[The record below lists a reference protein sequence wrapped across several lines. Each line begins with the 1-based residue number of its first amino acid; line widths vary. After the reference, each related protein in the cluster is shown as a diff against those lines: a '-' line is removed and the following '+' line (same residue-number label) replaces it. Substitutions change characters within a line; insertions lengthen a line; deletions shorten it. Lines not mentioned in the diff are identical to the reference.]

1 MNSMSADLR
10 KKKAQSKSPERLSSV
25 VENYLLSLYILKEEQ
40 TATVLGQLASYIRR
54 LPASEGLGTTLP
66 SILGMLRRM
75 SRDGLIRISSKKE
88 IEFTEKGA
96 QLAVGVARR
105 HRLAERLVVDV
116 LGVDLPRA
124 DEEAHQLEHG
134 ISPYLEERINIVVSS
149 PTTCPFGKPIPGSG
163 YKKPAGKVIPMSE
176 AKAGVNYRIVSLP
189 DEDPKL
195 LAFLCKYQI
204 LPGEEIKVLEL
215 GDYRDV
221 ITFETPAGETAMGF
235 ATASR
240 IYLNRIGARTA
251 GANPGW
257 PGTPPEVC

>member
-1 MNSMSADLR
+1 MKAMKTDLPQ
-10 KKKAQSKSPERLSSV
+10 KTALIKPPERLSSV

-40 TATVLGQLASYIRR
+40 QSTVLGQLAGYIRR

-75 SRDGLIRISSKKE
+75 SRDGLVRMSAKKE

-96 QLAVGVARR
+96 QLAAGIARR

-116 LGVDLPRA
+116 LGVELPRA

-134 ISPYLEERINIVVSS
+134 ISPYLEERIKDAVNS

-163 YKKPAGKVIPMSE
+163 YKKPTGKVIRMSE
-176 AKAGVNYRIVSLP
+176 AKPGVGYRVVSLP

-195 LAFLCKYQI
+195 LAFLCKYRI
-204 LPGEEIKVLEL
+204 LPGEEVKIVEL

-221 ITFETPAGETAMGF
+221 ITFVTPMGETAMGF
-235 ATASR
+235 LTASR
-240 IYLNRIGARTA
+240 VYLNRINR
-251 GANPGW
+251 
-257 PGTPPEVC
+257 

>member
-1 MNSMSADLR
+1 MTTTSKAKPKSRSNS
-10 KKKAQSKSPERLSSV
+10 KTPERLSSV
-25 VENYLLSLYILKEEQ
+25 VENYLLSLYILKEEKQ
-40 TATVLGQLASYIRR
+40 STVLAQLAAYIRR

-88 IEFTEKGA
+88 IEFTERGA
-96 QLAVGVARR
+96 QLASDIARR

-116 LGVDLPRA
+116 LGVELPKA

-134 ISPYLEERINIVVSS
+134 ISPYLEERIKAVVNS

-163 YKKPAGKVIPMSE
+163 YKKPSGRVIPMSE
-176 AKAGVNYRIVSLP
+176 AKPGTKYRVVSLP

-195 LAFLCKYQI
+195 LGFLCRYSI
-204 LPGEEIKVLEL
+204 LPGEEIKILEL

-221 ITFETPAGETAMGF
+221 ITFQTPEGETAIGF
-235 ATASR
+235 VTASR
-240 IYLNRIGARTA
+240 IYLNRIGR
-251 GANPGW
+251 
-257 PGTPPEVC
+257 

>member
-1 MNSMSADLR
+1 MVKTTA
-10 KKKAQSKSPERLSSV
+10 KPQERISSV

-40 TATVLGQLASYIRR
+40 ESTVLAQLAAYIRR

-75 SRDGLIRISSKKE
+75 SRDGLIRISSKKD

-96 QLAVGVARR
+96 QLAEGVARR

-116 LGVDLPRA
+116 LGVELSRA

-134 ISPYLEERINIVVSS
+134 ISPYLEDRINAAVNG

-163 YKKPAGKVIPMSE
+163 YKKPAGRVIPMSE
-176 AKAGVNYRIVSLP
+176 ARPGRKYRVVSLP

-195 LAFLCKYQI
+195 VEFLSRFRI
-204 LPGEEIKVLEL
+204 LPGEEIEILEL

-221 ITFETPAGETAMGF
+221 ITFNTPMGETAMGF
-235 ATASR
+235 VTASR
-240 IYLNRIGARTA
+240 IYLNRISR
-251 GANPGW
+251 
-257 PGTPPEVC
+257 

>member
-1 MNSMSADLR
+1 MTTKTSDTPKIRTRSNP
-10 KKKAQSKSPERLSSV
+10 QERLSSV

-40 TATVLGQLASYIRR
+40 ESTVLAQLAAYIRR

-96 QLAVGVARR
+96 ELAKGIARR

-116 LGVDLPRA
+116 LGVDLTKA
-124 DEEAHQLEHG
+124 DEEAHLLEHG
-134 ISPYLEERINIVVSS
+134 ISPYLEERINAAVNG

-163 YKKPAGKVIPMSE
+163 YKKPSGRVIPMSE
-176 AKAGVNYRIVSLP
+176 AKPGVNYRVVSLP

-195 LAFLCKYQI
+195 IGFLCKYRI

-221 ITFETPAGETAMGF
+221 ITFEAPAGETAMGF
-235 ATASR
+235 VTASR
-240 IYLNRIGARTA
+240 IYLSRISR
-251 GANPGW
+251 
-257 PGTPPEVC
+257 

>member
-1 MNSMSADLR
+1 MTTKTAADTR
-10 KKKAQSKSPERLSSV
+10 KKTRSNPTERLSSV

-40 TATVLGQLASYIRR
+40 SSTVLAQLAAYIRR

-96 QLAVGVARR
+96 QLAEGIARR
-105 HRLAERLVVDV
+105 HRLAERLIVDV
-116 LGVDLPRA
+116 LGVELSRA
-124 DEEAHQLEHG
+124 DEEAHLLEHG
-134 ISPYLEERINIVVSS
+134 ISAYLEERINSVVEA

-163 YKKPAGKVIPMSE
+163 YKKPSAKVIPMSE
-176 AKAGVNYRIVSLP
+176 AKPGMRYRVVSLP

-195 LAFLCKYQI
+195 IEFLSRYSI

-221 ITFETPAGETAMGF
+221 ITFQAPKGETAMGF
-235 ATASR
+235 VTAQR
-240 IYLNRIGARTA
+240 IYLHRINR
-251 GANPGW
+251 
-257 PGTPPEVC
+257 

>member
-1 MNSMSADLR
+1 MKTDISA
-10 KKKAQSKSPERLSSV
+10 KSAPAKPRERLSSV

-40 TATVLGQLASYIRR
+40 QSTVLAQLAAYIRR

-75 SRDGLIRISSKKE
+75 SRDELVRMSAKKE

-96 QLAVGVARR
+96 QLAAGIARR

-116 LGVDLPRA
+116 LGVELPRA

-134 ISPYLEERINIVVSS
+134 ISPYLEERIRIIVNS
-149 PTTCPFGKPIPGSG
+149 PKTCPFGKPIPGSG
-163 YKKPAGKVIPMSE
+163 YKKPVGKVIPMSE
-176 AKAGVNYRIVSLP
+176 AKPGVNYRVISLP

-195 LAFLCKYQI
+195 LAFLCRYQI
-204 LPGEEIKVLEL
+204 LPGEEIKILEL

-221 ITFETPAGETAMGF
+221 ITFETPMGETAVGF
-235 ATASR
+235 LTASR
-240 IYLNRIGARTA
+240 IYLNLISR
-251 GANPGW
+251 
-257 PGTPPEVC
+257 

>member
-1 MNSMSADLR
+1 MTTKTKDTP
-10 KKKAQSKSPERLSSV
+10 KSRTRSNPQERLSSV

-40 TATVLGQLASYIRR
+40 ESTVLAQLAAYIRR

-88 IEFTEKGA
+88 IEFTERGAELAKGI
-96 QLAVGVARR
+96 ARR

-116 LGVDLPRA
+116 LGVELSRA
-124 DEEAHQLEHG
+124 DEEAHLLEHG
-134 ISPYLEERINIVVSS
+134 ISAYLEERINSVVQG

-163 YKKPAGKVIPMSE
+163 YKKPSGKVIPMSE
-176 AKAGVNYRIVSLP
+176 AKPGMSYRVVSLP

-195 LAFLCKYQI
+195 IQFLSRYSI

-235 ATASR
+235 VTASR
-240 IYLNRIGARTA
+240 VYLHRISS
-251 GANPGW
+251 
-257 PGTPPEVC
+257 

>member
-1 MNSMSADLR
+1 MTTKTTDTPKPR
-10 KKKAQSKSPERLSSV
+10 KRSNPQERLSSV

-40 TATVLGQLASYIRR
+40 ESTVLAQLAAYIRR
-54 LPASEGLGTTLP
+54 IPASEGLGTTLP

-96 QLAVGVARR
+96 ALAEGIARR

-116 LGVDLPRA
+116 LGVELHRA
-124 DEEAHQLEHG
+124 DEEAHLLEHG
-134 ISPYLEERINIVVSS
+134 ISPYLERRINDAVNG
-149 PTTCPFGKPIPGSG
+149 PTTCPFGKPIPGSK
-163 YKKPAGKVIPMSE
+163 YKKPAGRVLPMSE
-176 AKAGVNYRIVSLP
+176 AKPGMSYRVVSLP

-195 LAFLCKYQI
+195 VEFLCKYRI

-221 ITFETPAGETAMGF
+221 ITFEAPEGETAMGF
-235 ATASR
+235 VTASR
-240 IYLNRIGARTA
+240 IYLHRISS
-251 GANPGW
+251 
-257 PGTPPEVC
+257 